1 MWVRPYT
8 ESKSS
13 DIHVSETQQQQP
25 VLIAV
30 AGPNGAGKSTT
41 APALLRDNLE
51 VTEFVNA
58 DAIAAGLSAFRPES
72 VAITAGRAMLKRI
85 EQLAKARADFAFE
98 TTLASRRF
106 AVWITDLK
114 REGYRFHLL
123 FLALESADLALSR
136 IAERTRS
143 GGHDVPETVVRR
155 RYERG
160 LDNFFKL
167 YMPLADGWQMFDNS
181 RSSGPYLIAG
191 GVGLKT
197 TFVGDSSRW
206 HNLMEAYHA

>member
-1 MWVRPYT
+1 M
-8 ESKSS
+8 
-13 DIHVSETQQQQP
+13 SEPQQHAP
-25 VLIAV
+25 LVIAV

-41 APALLRDNLE
+41 APALLRDTLE

-58 DAIAAGLSAFRPES
+58 DAIAAGLSAFKPES

-85 EQLAKARADFAFE
+85 EQLANARANLAFE

-106 AVWITDLK
+106 APWIIDLK

-136 IAERTRS
+136 VAERVRS
-143 GGHDVPETVVRR
+143 GGHDVPESVVRR

-160 LDNFFKL
+160 LKNFFKL

-181 RSSGPYLIAG
+181 RSSGPFLIAG
-191 GVGLKT
+191 GAGMKT
-197 TFVGDSSRW
+197 TFVGDKARW
-206 HNLMEAYHA
+206 CKLMETYHG